1 MVYGA
6 DFIYIYIFFNLSTF
20 SDLLALP
27 LPFWLEPPFGFEPT
41 LHLVL
46 HLRDALQNFVK
57 TSLTASLVL
66 NLGLT

>member
-1 MVYGA
+1 LVYGA
-6 DFIYIYIFFNLSTF
+6 DFIFIFFYLSTF

-46 HLRDALQNFVK
+46 RLREALQNFLK
-57 TSLTASLVL
+57 TSTVSLAL